1 MEDSKQS
8 DLIDRTRHAVGA
20 FTTELKTTWRLAR
33 MHVEKSNKDVL
44 NIIDKA
50 LFVLSLD
57 HEAPNTD
64 ADVVQF
70 ASHGTSR
77 TNENG
82 IQVGTCT
89 NRYYDK
95 LNLIVTENSIA
106 ACVYPASA
114 MDGTTVL
121 RFISDIYTDSV
132 LRLARKINGVF
143 FTLWGDTNT
152 VPIHE
157 DIDKPTFFKLKFQ
170 LTPELKTGLHLAETR
185 LADIIHQHE
194 YISRKIEGFGNT
206 YIAQKMNLPPDSLIQ
221 TCIQIAY
228 YALYGKMCPSTEPVT
243 TRKFKN
249 ARTEPISVQSESMQT
264 LCQTF
269 ISQVSN
275 EEKWVALLSA
285 VNEHKKKV
293 VNAMQ
298 GNGFERHLSALRSA
312 FIQQE
317 MLYKLHPQL
326 PRIPNNL
333 ARVAPPFLFEP
344 SLEALYK
351 PELLVANCGNPA
363 LHLFGVTPA
372 IPTGFGIGY
381 IIKDE
386 SISFVG
392 SSQWRQT
399 ERFLDTLTS
408 VFDEVKNMWKAI
420 VLPHTSV
427 ATRATRGGFD
437 SAAGSDNSN
446 YTYQKTRNQQLQEYV
461 SSLPMTMVAS
471 NNAMNSKSIDSKQ
484 VDDTDHTPTPSH
496 ILGGYDYFDV
506 GDFNFRSEMA
516 SRAQSRTM
524 TRTNSASNLPVAPM
538 GVGKKLQL
546 NEDY

>member
-1 MEDSKQS
+1 
-8 DLIDRTRHAVGA
+8 
-20 FTTELKTTWRLAR
+20 
-33 MHVEKSNKDVL
+33 
-44 NIIDKA
+44 
-50 LFVLSLD
+50 
-57 HEAPNTD
+57 
-64 ADVVQF
+64 
-70 ASHGTSR
+70 
-77 TNENG
+77 
-82 IQVGTCT
+82 
-89 NRYYDK
+89 
-95 LNLIVTENSIA
+95 
-106 ACVYPASA
+106 

-157 DIDKPTFFKLKFQ
+157 DINKPSFFKLKFH

-194 YISRKIEGFGNT
+194 YISRKIEGFGNN
-206 YIAQKMNLPPDSLIQ
+206 YISQKMNLPADSLIQ

-249 ARTEPISVQSESMQT
+249 ARTEPISVQSESMET

-269 ISQVSN
+269 ISQASN

-285 VNEHKKKV
+285 VSEHKEKV

-317 MLYKLHPQL
+317 QLYKLHPQL
-326 PRIPNNL
+326 PRIPNDL

-344 SLEALYK
+344 SLGALYK
-351 PELLVANCGNPA
+351 TELLVANCGNPA

-381 IIKDE
+381 IVKDD

-399 ERFLDTLTS
+399 DRFLDTLTS

-427 ATRATRGGFD
+427 ANRVD
-437 SAAGSDNSN
+437 SSSLASTDSDNN
-446 YTYQKTRNQQLQEYV
+446 YTYQKIRKQELQEYV

-471 NNAMNSKSIDSKQ
+471 NNAMNSKP
-484 VDDTDHTPTPSH
+484 VEADHTPTPSH

-506 GDFNFRSEMA
+506 GDFNFRSELA
-516 SRAQSRTM
+516 SHAQSRTM
-524 TRTNSASNLPVAPM
+524 TRSNSASNVPAATM